1 MPYSVEALYTGDGA
15 TTQFG
20 IEFEYQEEAH
30 VHVTVNGAVVPFSFF
45 APSTIL
51 IIPAPALGAAVRIW
65 RETPV
70 DALNHEFQLG
80 APFLPAYID
89 SNNTQLL
96 FATQESQDASRRASE
111 AAASV
116 EATAQEALDT
126 ANEAMAAVEAAGVAA
141 FNGRAGLVVSEAG
154 DYTADM
160 IPRGASDV
168 DQDLT
173 AVETAVGVLE
183 TGKQDSSAVLDI
195 LATLVPGGDKL
206 PYFTGPAT
214 ADVTDLTAF
223 ARSLLALATAE
234 AVRAAIG
241 AVASNSKQLATA
253 WVRFNP
259 VQLNATYVQVGTTI
273 TVTFAVAHGMTPGM
287 KVGLFFTSGT
297 AVNGSFIIQ
306 TTPTTD
312 TLTVTASAPL
322 STSGGVTKQWVI
334 LDSYNVASVSRS
346 AAGRYN
352 VLFETPMDHAG
363 YAIACPSSGSVN
375 GSYPIFA
382 VNYNGSASVTPTVNG
397 FTIWTT
403 NSTGGV
409 DDFPYVQAIVFGGKN

>member
-51 IIPAPALGAAVRIW
+51 ITPAPALGAAVRIW

-96 FATQESQDASRRASE
+96 FATQESQDASRKASA

-160 IPRGASDV
+160 IPRGVSDV

-173 AVETAVGVLE
+173 AVEAAVEVLE
-183 TGKQDSSAVLDI
+183 TGKQDSSAVLDVI
-195 LATLVPGGDKL
+195 ATLVPGGDKL

-234 AVRAAIG
+234 AVRAAVG

-259 VQLNATYVQVGTTI
+259 VQINATYVQVGTTI
-273 TVTFAVAHGMTPGM
+273 TVTFSDAHGITAGM
-287 KVGLFFTSGT
+287 KIGLFFTSGT
-297 AVNGSFIIQ
+297 AINGSFIVQ

-312 TLTVTASAPL
+312 TLTVTAAAPL
-322 STSGGVTKQWVI
+322 STSGSVTKQWVI

-346 AAGRYN
+346 AAGRYS

-382 VNYNGSASVTPTVNG
+382 VNYNGSASVAPTVSG